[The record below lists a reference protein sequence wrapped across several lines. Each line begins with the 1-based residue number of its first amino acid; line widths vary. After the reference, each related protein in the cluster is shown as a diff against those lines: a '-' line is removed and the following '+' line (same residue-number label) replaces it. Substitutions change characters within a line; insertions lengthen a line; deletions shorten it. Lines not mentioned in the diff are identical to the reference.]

1 MKTVIRAL
9 ILELVY
15 FFFVIR
21 ASQLREFLGILGHC
35 KFSPQFCNM
44 PKGKLFLI
52 PSVLA
57 ENTALQII
65 SPQIR
70 EVIAHT
76 KIFLVENI
84 RTTRRY
90 ISSLKLGV
98 NLEEIHFELL
108 DKDTPPETMSK
119 LMLPLMNGADIGI
132 ISEAGCPGIA
142 DPGAVAVSFAHLK
155 GIQVVPLSGP
165 SSMFLALMGSGF
177 SGQSFAFHG
186 YLPIDKKE
194 RTTAIKKLE
203 NESTREKRAQIFME
217 TPFRNNQLLEDLLL
231 TLHPNTKLCIAK
243 NITGSDEMILTK
255 TANEWKKLP
264 LDLHKIPTV
273 FVLQTF

>member
-1 MKTVIRAL
+1 
-9 ILELVY
+9 
-15 FFFVIR
+15 
-21 ASQLREFLGILGHC
+21 
-35 KFSPQFCNM
+35 M

-57 ENTALQII
+57 DNTALQII
-65 SPQIR
+65 SPQIK
-70 EVIAHT
+70 EIISQT

-84 RTTRRY
+84 RTSRRF

-98 NLEEIHFELL
+98 NLEEVYFELL
-108 DKDTPPETMSK
+108 DKDTPPETMSR
-119 LMLPLMNGADIGI
+119 LMLPLINGSDIGV

-142 DPGAVAVSFAHLK
+142 DPGAIAVAFAHQK
-155 GIQVVPLSGP
+155 GIAVVPLSGP
-165 SSMFLALMGSGF
+165 SSIFLALMGSGF

-194 RTTAIKKLE
+194 RTTAIRKLE
-203 NESTREKRAQIFME
+203 AESIREKRAQIFME
-217 TPFRNNQLLEDLLL
+217 TPFRNNQLMADLLL

-255 TANEWKKLP
+255 TAGEWKKLP

-273 FVLQTF
+273 FLLQSF

>member
-1 MKTVIRAL
+1 
-9 ILELVY
+9 
-15 FFFVIR
+15 
-21 ASQLREFLGILGHC
+21 
-35 KFSPQFCNM
+35 M

-52 PSVLA
+52 PNVLA
-57 ENTALQII
+57 DNTAHYVI
-65 SPQIR
+65 SPQVQD
-70 EVIAHT
+70 VIAHT
-76 KIFLVENI
+76 KIFLVENL
-84 RTTRRY
+84 RTARRY

-98 NLEEIHFELL
+98 NLEEIHMEIL
-108 DKDTPPETMSK
+108 DKDTLPETMSR
-119 LMLPLMNGADIGI
+119 LMQPLMNGADIGI

-142 DPGAVAVSFAHLK
+142 DPGAVAVAFAHYK

-186 YLPIDKKE
+186 YLPIDKKD

-203 NESTREKRAQIFME
+203 AESLREKRAQIFME
-217 TPFRNNQLLEDLLL
+217 TPFRNNQLLEDLLA
-231 TLHPNTKLCIAK
+231 TLNPNTKLCIAK

-273 FVLQTF
+273 FILQSF

>member
-1 MKTVIRAL
+1 
-9 ILELVY
+9 
-15 FFFVIR
+15 
-21 ASQLREFLGILGHC
+21 
-35 KFSPQFCNM
+35 M

-52 PSVLA
+52 PNILA
-57 ENTALQII
+57 DNTVNDVI

-70 EVIAHT
+70 EVVKNT
-76 KIFLVENI
+76 KVYLVENL

-98 NLEEIHFELL
+98 NIEEIHMEIL
-108 DKDTPPETMSK
+108 DKKTRPESINR
-119 LMLPLMNGADIGI
+119 LMQPLLNGADVGI

-142 DPGAVAVSFAHLK
+142 DPGALAVAHAHTK

-177 SGQSFAFHG
+177 SGQSFTFHG

-194 RTTAIKKLE
+194 RSAALKGLE
-203 NESTREKRAQIFME
+203 SESLREKRAQIFME
-217 TPFRNNQLLEDLLL
+217 TPFRNNQLFEDALR
-231 TLHPNTKLCIAK
+231 TLSPNTKLCVAK
-243 NITGSDEMILTK
+243 NITGSDELILTK
-255 TANEWKKLP
+255 TIAEWKKLP

-273 FVLQTF
+273 FVLQSF